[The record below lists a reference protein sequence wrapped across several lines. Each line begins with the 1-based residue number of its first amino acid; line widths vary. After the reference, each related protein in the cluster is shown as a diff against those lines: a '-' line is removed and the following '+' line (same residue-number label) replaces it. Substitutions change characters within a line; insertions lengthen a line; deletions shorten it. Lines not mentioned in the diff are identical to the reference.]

1 METAAHML
9 LKSPFPQHRGQQCGK
24 DGGSRQDRPRLLN
37 DGSNQPAKPQQSG
50 QRRASQQGGWN
61 RGPQFPTEGPEE
73 ISHITAA

>member
-1 METAAHML
+1 ML
-9 LKSPFPQHRGQQCGK
+9 LKSPFHQHRGQQCGK

-37 DGSNQPAKPQQSG
+37 DGSNQPAKPQQG
-50 QRRASQQGGWN
+50 CWN